1 MFLISNANMLIE
13 AINSGITGCVPAHN
27 YRTDSQFRDAIKMIR
42 EKATGPIGVNLIVN
56 KSNIKFK
63 QQLKSCLELKIDYI
77 ITSLGSPEK
86 TINA

>member
-77 ITSLGSPEK
+77 ITSLGSPK
-86 TINA
+86 K